1 MSIVLALGLG
11 LAVPE
16 PIHPT
21 LEHRTSFDHAGEVI
35 DAQYRARVSL
45 VSRQVGSVAKAGM
58 PTTLRCV
65 WRAHLRIEREARF
78 GEKLRLSRNIHRNT
92 VLEGSRPGWC
102 EASRRAVSEEVA
114 RRSEEIRGHLLAA
127 AGEDQLVLKAEVAPA
142 GAGRGI

>member
-1 MSIVLALGLG
+1 MSIVLALA
-11 LAVPE
+11 LAVAAPE
-16 PIHPT
+16 PVHST
-21 LEHRTSFDHAGEVI
+21 LEHRASFDHAGALV

-45 VSRQVGSVAKAGM
+45 VSRQVGAVAKAGM

-78 GEKLRLSRNIHRNT
+78 GETLRLRRSIHRKAI
-92 VLEGSRPGWC
+92 LEGSRPGWC
-102 EASRRAVSEEVA
+102 EASKRAVASEVA
-114 RRSEEIRGHLLAA
+114 RRSEEIRSHLLAV